1 MIKAGAIDKGM
12 FLLIKDDPYVVV
24 EREFVNPG
32 KGAAFVRLKL
42 KNLRNGQT
50 LRPSMKSQDNVE
62 EIQVTDKSCQY
73 LYSDGESLHFM
84 DSDTYEQF
92 EVSQSAFEEK
102 VPFMK
107 DGLSYKVIMW
117 ENEPLDI
124 KLPMKEIYV
133 VTESE
138 EAIKGDTVT
147 GASKTVTVETGLK
160 VKVPI
165 FIKQGEKILVNTETK
180 EYVERVN
187 S

>member
-1 MIKAGAIDKGM
+1 MIKAGAIDKGT
-12 FLLIKDDPYVVV
+12 FLLIKEDPYVVV

-42 KNLRNGQT
+42 KNLRTGQV
-50 LRPSMKSQDNVE
+50 LRPSMKTQDNVE

-73 LYSDGESLHFM
+73 LYNDGESLHFM
-84 DSDTYEQF
+84 DTDTFEQF
-92 EVSQSAFEEK
+92 EVPVASFEEK

-107 DGLSYKVIMW
+107 DGQSYKVVVW

-124 KLPMKEIYV
+124 KLPLKEIYV
-133 VTESE
+133 ITEAE

-147 GASKTVTVETGLK
+147 GATKTVTVETGLT
-160 VKVPI
+160 VKVHI
-165 FIKQGEKILVNTETK
+165 FIKQGEKILVNTETR

-187 S
+187 T